1 MLHIGGAENER
12 IGQWVSTQPFCE
24 EIGEKRSSNS
34 IVDLAK
40 DSVNHLGGAK
50 GCQS

>member
-12 IGQWVSTQPFCE
+12 VGQWASTQPFRE
-24 EIGEKRSSNS
+24 EIGEKRFSNS

-50 GCQS
+50 AWQW